1 MNKKNILYC
10 IKKLKRDV
18 FTTREISSI
27 SGKSLS
33 ATVQALN
40 YLQKQGLIFK
50 IYRGIWAEITG
61 KPLSPYSVIPFLP
74 VQSRCYVSFISALHL
89 HGIIEQIP
97 QVITLASIEHTRK
110 VSTKAGAFAFYK
122 IQPAF
127 FKGFNWY
134 QKSGNFLI
142 AQPEKA
148 LIDCLYISAY
158 KKKQFSYFPELH
170 FPKLFS
176 SKKAKEWIRQIP
188 SSRVRSYV
196 EKKYKGLVPSTNQGD
211 RSR

>member
-74 VQSRCYVSFISALHL
+74 TKSR
-89 HGIIEQIP
+89 
-97 QVITLASIEHTRK
+97 
-110 VSTKAGAFAFYK
+110 
-122 IQPAF
+122 
-127 FKGFNWY
+127 
-134 QKSGNFLI
+134 
-142 AQPEKA
+142 
-148 LIDCLYISAY
+148 
-158 KKKQFSYFPELH
+158 
-170 FPKLFS
+170 
-176 SKKAKEWIRQIP
+176 
-188 SSRVRSYV
+188 
-196 EKKYKGLVPSTNQGD
+196 
-211 RSR
+211 